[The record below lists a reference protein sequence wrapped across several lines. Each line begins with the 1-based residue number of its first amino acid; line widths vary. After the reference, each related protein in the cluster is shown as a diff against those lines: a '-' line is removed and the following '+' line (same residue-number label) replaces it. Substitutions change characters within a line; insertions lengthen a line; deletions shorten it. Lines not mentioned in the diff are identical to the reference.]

1 MQSNKTN
8 VLLPAWIWEKARDK
22 EHLKMLVLEYMR
34 RYPDYKVKGVK
45 NRICCLRE
53 KLTNKE

>member
-8 VLLPAWIWEKARDK
+8 VLLPEWIWKEARDK
-22 EHLKMLVLEYMR
+22 EHLKILILEYMR

-45 NRICCLRE
+45 NGFAVCERE
-53 KLTNKE
+53 